1 MGIYPRQPEGE
12 HGFSVS
18 LRPETLAMEYISSFS
33 VGMCE
38 GIMALNWMNNSINI
52 IG

>member
-18 LRPETLAMEYISSFS
+18 LRPETLAKYISSSS